1 MKRMRKGCRCSIL
14 TGVLLLS
21 LLTTLSTPNV
31 AAGTATGSKHIPR
44 KLWSTYP
51 LDPSR
56 GQARIDRRPAASDPS
71 ESSRKEHG
79 ASTASADEGATQ
91 ERVVPTTS
99 AGGESVAHYAPWESS
114 ANRRVYAIAIALVAT
129 LAVLGVII
137 ARRSASRPVRDF
149 AGALP
154 LSTIM
159 AYASVIILSVAVG
172 IGVVLIL
179 SPALGP

>member
-1 MKRMRKGCRCSIL
+1 MKRMRKRCRFWIP

-21 LLTTLSTPNV
+21 LLATLLTSNV
-31 AAGTATGSKHIPR
+31 AAGTATRPDHIPR

-56 GQARIDRRPAASDPS
+56 GQARIDRRPAASDAS
-71 ESSRKEHG
+71 ESARKEHV
-79 ASTASADEGATQ
+79 APTTSADESATQ

-99 AGGESVAHYAPWESS
+99 AGGKSVAHYAPWESS
-114 ANRRVYAIAIALVAT
+114 TNRRVYVIAIALVAT
-129 LAVLGVII
+129 LAVLGVIL
-137 ARRSASRPVRDF
+137 ARRSASRPVRNF

>member
-1 MKRMRKGCRCSIL
+1 MKRMRKGCRVWTP

-21 LLTTLSTPNV
+21 LLATLFTPNV
-31 AAGTATGSKHIPR
+31 AGGTATSSNHIPR

-56 GQARIDRRPAASDPS
+56 GQARIERRPTASDAS
-71 ESSRKEHG
+71 ESPGKEHV
-79 ASTASADEGATQ
+79 APTTSADESATQ

-114 ANRRVYAIAIALVAT
+114 ANRRVYVIGIALVAT
-129 LAVLGVII
+129 LAVLGVIL
-137 ARRSASRPVRDF
+137 AMRSTSRPVRDF